1 MTPTSFHSERIARR
15 HRGRE
20 IRKRNRRRQ
29 HLSPD
34 VARIIDATT
43 AIWERYRAAADVVA
57 KFLLAH
63 VDMTQDDY
71 TLAPPAPRG
80 LGARRQLLSNGRKP

>member
-1 MTPTSFHSERIARR
+1 MTRTIFHSERIARR

-34 VARIIDATT
+34 VARISDATT
-43 AIWERYRAAADVVA
+43 AIWDVVA

-71 TLAPPAPRG
+71 TLAPPAPSGRR
-80 LGARRQLLSNGRKP
+80 ARRQVLSNGRKP

>member
-1 MTPTSFHSERIARR
+1 MTRTSFHSERIARR

-29 HLSPD
+29 HLSPGD
-34 VARIIDATT
+34 AWIIDTIT
-43 AIWERYRAAADVVA
+43 PIWERYRAAANAIA

-63 VDMTQDDY
+63 VDMIQGDY
-71 TLAPPAPRG
+71 TLAPPAPSGR
-80 LGARRQLLSNGRKP
+80 GARRQLLSNGRKP